1 MFKSNIILLLII
13 FLIQIGPINSYS
25 VEPDEILKNEKQEQR
40 ARIISKN
47 VRCMICQNQ
56 SIDESDAELAKDLRI
71 LIRNKVEEGLSNKE
85 IYNYLTERY
94 GDFILL
100 KPALKINTIVLWFL
114 PFVLLLIGAFFI
126 YRHNK
131 KSETS
136 H

>member
-56 SIDESDAELAKDLRI
+56 SIDESNSPIAKDLRI
-71 LIRNKVEEGLSNKE
+71 LIRSQIKEGHEDEE
-85 IYNYLTERY
+85 IYNFLSDRY

-100 KPALKINTIVLWFL
+100 KPPLKPSTIPLWLL
-114 PFVLLLIGAFFI
+114 PFIFLILGIFMIFW
-126 YRHNK
+126 HNK
-131 KSETS
+131 KSIK
-136 H
+136 

>member
-71 LIRNKVEEGLSNKE
+71 LIRDKVEEGLSNKE
-85 IYNYLTERY
+85 IYNYLT
-94 GDFILL
+94 
-100 KPALKINTIVLWFL
+100 KTPVLSL
-114 PFVLLLIGAFFI
+114 SDI
-126 YRHNK
+126 
-131 KSETS
+131 
-136 H
+136 